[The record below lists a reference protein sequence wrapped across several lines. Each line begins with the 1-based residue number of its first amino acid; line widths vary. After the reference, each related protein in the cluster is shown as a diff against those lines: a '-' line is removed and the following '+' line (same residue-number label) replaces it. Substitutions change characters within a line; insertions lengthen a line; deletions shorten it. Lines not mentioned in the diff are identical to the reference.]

1 MKKVLSILI
10 SIVMLLCVFASAMP
24 SFALSAGNFTYEL
37 VDGMAVITGYKGSS
51 KSFTVPATVGGVEV
65 SAVSDGAFKD
75 NTTITSVKV
84 SEGVKSIGASAFE
97 NCTSLA
103 TISLP
108 ATVTHIGEKAIY
120 NTAYYN
126 DTTNWKIRK
135 NYGNTS
141 NGGGGVNI
149 GGGSS
154 DSAIGW
160 DDIVSGEDIYASVLK
175 YIYLGTN
182 LIEIELAGLYT
193 LRDDTTVI
201 ADGAFVGSTK
211 AKTVILPDTLVT
223 IGANAF
229 KGCESLIEIRNIEV
243 VDYIGSSAFEN
254 CISLKEIALPEK
266 TIDIGKNAFYNTGLY
281 NNSANWK
288 NGSLYI
294 KNHLICND
302 KVKGET
308 TVPDG
313 TVYIHGGALGSIDAI
328 IPATVTEIHK
338 NAFTDKSVV
347 TIFGYA
353 DTYAQEYAKENNI
366 KFVDLNALTKGD
378 VDFNGV
384 IDENDFE
391 VLCSVASLQKYE
403 SCAISYAGD
412 MNEDGAVDGLD
423 AIILDLFLKEIGPS
437 TIKGDANGDGKV
449 NEADYD
455 LLVKISFA
463 NEKID
468 NNFMFHRCD
477 INGDGA
483 VDSFDAMY
491 LDLALNGL
499 VALV

>member
-1 MKKVLSILI
+1 MKKALSILL
-10 SIVMLLCVFASAMP
+10 SIVMLLCAFTFSMP

-37 VDGMAVITGYKGSS
+37 VDGTAVITGYKGSS
-51 KSFTVPATVGGVEV
+51 KSFTVPSTVAGVEV
-65 SAVSDGAFKD
+65 SAVSDGAFKG

-108 ATVTHIGEKAIY
+108 TTITHIGEKAIY

-126 DTTNWKIRK
+126 DTSNWKIRK

-141 NGGGGVNI
+141 GGGGVNI

-154 DSAIGW
+154 DSAIES

-182 LIEIELAGLYT
+182 LIKIELAGLYT

-229 KGCESLIEIRNIEV
+229 KGCESLKEIRNIEV

-254 CISLKEIALPEK
+254 CTSLESIVLPES
-266 TIDIGKNAFYNTGLY
+266 TIDIGKNAFYNTGFY

-294 KNHLICND
+294 NNHLICND

-308 TVPDG
+308 MVCDDAA
-313 TVYIHGGALGSIDAI
+313 YIHGGALGSIDAI
-328 IPATVTEIHK
+328 IPASITEIHK
-338 NAFTDKSVV
+338 NAFTDKAIV

-353 DTYAQEYAKENNI
+353 DTYAQVYAKENNI

-384 IDENDFE
+384 IDYEDFK
-391 VLCSVASLQKYE
+391 VLCAVSSAQKYQGY
-403 SCAISYAGD
+403 AISYAGD

-437 TIKGDANGDGKV
+437 TIKGDANGDGEV

-455 LLVKISFA
+455 LLVKISFG
-463 NEKID
+463 NEIIK
-468 NNFMFHRCD
+468 NNFMFDRCD
-477 INGDGA
+477 LNSDGA
-483 VDSFDAMY
+483 VDSFDAIY

-499 VALV
+499 VALI